1 MSKRGYHITRYP
13 PFDGIS
19 VSSILLNKCVFV
31 LSKKMIALSDVAELN
46 MFVARSA
53 QPMISL
59 LLSFVRRYLIV
70 KENRITDRFWN
81 NCHKPLCCFCPPI
94 CYEKISASKYSIF
107 FRNMTIVIGL
117 FFYVNYSWYNYFL
130 IDKLE

>member
-1 MSKRGYHITRYP
+1 MIIGYHITRYP

-19 VSSILLNKCVFV
+19 VSSIFLINVCLFS
-31 LSKKMIALSDVAELN
+31 LKMIALSDVAELN

-70 KENRITDRFWN
+70 KENRITDRF
-81 NCHKPLCCFCPPI
+81 
-94 CYEKISASKYSIF
+94 
-107 FRNMTIVIGL
+107 
-117 FFYVNYSWYNYFL
+117 
-130 IDKLE
+130 